1 MAKYPNPFADG
12 AKSNPLRKRNKYG
25 AKRVGEHASKKEHN
39 RAAQLGL
46 WQRAGVISDL
56 REQVTFELIPAQYSD
71 FLCQREQCRACPDIA
86 ECCKKRGKAK
96 CGIGIKGKP
105 VRVCIEKAC
114 KYIADFVYTDN
125 ETGQTIVEDTK
136 GVRTKEYI
144 IKRKLMLYL
153 HGIRIKEV

>member
-1 MAKYPNPFADG
+1 MAKYTVNPFAHG
-12 AKSNPLRKRNKYG
+12 LRSNQPSRKHNKYG
-25 AKRVGEHASKKEHN
+25 AQRVGEHASKKEHN
-39 RAAQLGL
+39 RAVQLKL
-46 WQRAGVISDL
+46 WQRAGVISNL
-56 REQVTFELIPAQYSD
+56 REQVPYELIPAQYGD
-71 FLCQREQCRACPDIA
+71 
-86 ECCKKRGKAK
+86 
-96 CGIGIKGKP
+96 CGTDLRGKP
-105 VRVCIEKAC
+105 VRVCVEKSC